1 MLWIFKVTLMAGGL
15 AVALGITALAAQ
27 EQTPGTQ
34 PEAGQPG
41 MMQGEGMMPMM
52 GMMQQMSEMMAACTK
67 MMQAQ
72 AAAPAPMTPPAQPEN
87 QQ

>member
-1 MLWIFKVTLMAGGL
+1 MLRIFKVTLMAGGL
-15 AVALGITALAAQ
+15 AAALGVTALAAQ
-27 EQTPGTQ
+27 EQAPVPQ
-34 PEAGQPG
+34 PEASQPG

-67 MMQAQ
+67 VMQAQ
-72 AAAPAPMTPPAQPEN
+72 AAAPAPMTPPAQPET

>member
-1 MLWIFKVTLMAGGL
+1 MLRILKITLMAGSL
-15 AVALGITALAAQ
+15 AVALGVTALAAQ

-52 GMMQQMSEMMAACTK
+52 GMMQQMNQMMAACTK

-72 AAAPAPMTPPAQPEN
+72 AAGPAPMTPPAQPEN

>member
-1 MLWIFKVTLMAGGL
+1 MPRTLMLHALAGATL
-15 AVALGITALAAQ
+15 AVLAATGVAAQ
-27 EQTPGTQ
+27 SPTEDQ
-34 PEAGQPG
+34 PAAG
-41 MMQGEGMMPMM
+41 MMEGSGMMPMM

>member
-1 MLWIFKVTLMAGGL
+1 MLKIFKASLMAGSV
-15 AVALGITALAAQ
+15 AIALGMTALAAQ
-27 EQTPGTQ
+27 GQTPGSQ
-34 PEAGQPG
+34 PDTGQPG

-52 GMMQQMSEMMAACTK
+52 GMMQQMSEMMTACTK

-72 AAAPAPMTPPAQPEN
+72 AIPAPMTPPAQPEN

>member
-1 MLWIFKVTLMAGGL
+1 MLRIFKVTLMTGSVA
-15 AVALGITALAAQ
+15 AALGATALAAR
-27 EQTPGTQ
+27 EQTPVTQ
-34 PEAGQPG
+34 TKAGQPG
-41 MMQGEGMMPMM
+41 MMQGESMMPMM